1 VASISFGEVGR
12 IVAATVRTMTGSEA
26 SPATGPHLNQ
36 PDGPSHSSA
45 LPHVVGRERE
55 LRALADAV
63 RRLIDYSVRHV
74 ASAEAT
80 AVLARRIDALAD
92 ELAGFVPDEAVGKY
106 GAVDLATSH
115 PHDHFQFDPVL
126 GLYNPLA
133 LPVRM
138 TWQPPLAIGH
148 ARFGEAYEGPP
159 GCVHGGVISG
169 VFDQVFNVANL
180 KNGVAGPTA
189 NLSIDYRRPTPL
201 RRDLVFEGW
210 VDRVES
216 RKVFARGRVL
226 YDGKVTA
233 EATGLFIRVDLETMR
248 RSLDGTG

>member
-1 VASISFGEVGR
+1 MA
-12 IVAATVRTMTGSEA
+12 GSEA
-26 SPATGPHLNQ
+26 SPATRPHLNQ
-36 PDGPSHSSA
+36 PGGPPHPSL

-55 LRALADAV
+55 LRALSDAV
-63 RRLIDYSVRHV
+63 RRLIDYSVRHI
-74 ASAEAT
+74 ASAHDT
-80 AVLARRIDALAD
+80 AALAARIDALAD
-92 ELAGFVPDEAVGKY
+92 ELAELVPAEAPGKY

-138 TWQPPLAIGH
+138 TWEPPMAIGH
-148 ARFGEAYEGPP
+148 ARFGAAYEGPP

-189 NLSIDYRRPTPL
+189 NLAIDYRRPTPL
-201 RRDLVFEGW
+201 QRDLVFEGW
-210 VDRVES
+210 VDRVED

-226 YDGKVTA
+226 HDGRVTA
-233 EATGLFIRVDLETMR
+233 EASGLFIRVNLETLR
-248 RSLDGTG
+248 RSPEEHR